1 MNQKNADIQVERVYP
16 EHFQI
21 IEEAI
26 KYIDSPSLLG
36 YHTPAYMNC
45 LTKVL
50 ADNPLYLVAYSN
62 DKIAGF
68 LPLRWRSGSLGPV
81 INGLPFFG
89 PNGGPIFTRN
99 ETIESGTILKCIVY
113 STYRT
118 RRGFRCSFSC
128 IFIPH
133 FLLILPR

>member
-26 KYIDSPSLLG
+26 KYIDSPSFLG
-36 YHTPAYMNC
+36 YHTPAYMNA
-45 LTKVL
+45 LTRVL

-62 DKIAGF
+62 EKIAGF

-89 PNGGPIFTRN
+89 PNGGPIFTRMRHHRN
-99 ETIESGTILKCIVY
+99 RDHFKCICLQHLQN
-113 STYRT
+113 SQR
-118 RRGFRCSFSC
+118 
-128 IFIPH
+128 I
-133 FLLILPR
+133 